1 MKRIRLNERRDRRR
15 RGGMTVL
22 LAVMMMVFAIMAAF
36 AIDVAYMQMV
46 RTELRAATDAAARA
60 GAEALSR
67 TQDESVA
74 IAAAVQVAA
83 LNQVAGEPL
92 NIETSDVVLG
102 KSEQAGDGSWSFIAG
117 GEPTNSLRVNGRKTD
132 GSAAGPAALHFVGL
146 LGKEFFEPVQQATAA
161 QLDRDIVLVLD
172 RSGSMAWDLSGV
184 DWQYP
189 AGGTY
194 PDAYC
199 EAPHPSDS
207 RWAAAAAALA
217 AFLDEVEGTEQKEL
231 ISLVS
236 YASPGNWCDSSFN
249 ASDIEIDLSEDY
261 AQVIA
266 AMASRSAAPIP
277 GGTSISSGLD
287 DAITVLTGPSARPL
301 AHKTVVLMT
310 DGVHNH
316 GPAPINSAYVAH
328 AEGIT
333 IHTITFSGGA
343 DQAQMQG
350 VASATGG
357 NHYHAPDAA
366 ALTAIFREIALTLP
380 VVLTD

>member
-1 MKRIRLNERRDRRR
+1 MKRRMNLAGRRAR
-15 RGGMTVL
+15 RGAVIVL
-22 LAVMMMVFAIMAAF
+22 LAIMMMVFAIMAAF

-74 IAAAVQVAA
+74 VAAAIQIAA
-83 LNQVAGEPL
+83 LNSVAGEPL
-92 NIETSDVVLG
+92 NIEAADVVLG
-102 KSEQAGDGSWSFIAG
+102 KSEQSGDGSWSFIPG

-146 LGKEFFEPVQQATAA
+146 LGKEYFEPVQAATAA

-172 RSGSMAWDLSGV
+172 RSGSMAWDLSGT
-184 DWQYP
+184 DWSYP
-189 AGGTY
+189 SGTY

-199 EAPHPSDS
+199 EPPHPTES

-217 AFLDEVEGTEQKEL
+217 AFLEEVEGTDQTEL
-231 ISLVS
+231 ISLVT
-236 YASPGNWCDSSFN
+236 YASPGSWCDTSFN
-249 ASDIEIDLSEDY
+249 ASDIEADLTEDY
-261 AQVIA
+261 SLVLS

-287 DAITVLTGPSARPL
+287 DAITVLTGASARPL

-310 DGVHNH
+310 DGVHNY
-316 GPAPINSAYVAH
+316 GPAPINSAYVAD

-343 DQAQMQG
+343 DQAQMQA
-350 VASATGG
+350 VAAATGG

-366 ALTAIFREIALTLP
+366 ALTAIFREIATTLP

>member
-1 MKRIRLNERRDRRR
+1 
-15 RGGMTVL
+15 MTVL
-22 LAVMMMVFAIMAAF
+22 LAIMMMVFAVMAAF

-74 IAAAVQVAA
+74 IAAAVEVAA

-92 NIETSDVVLG
+92 AITTSDVVLG
-102 KSEQAGDGSWSFIAG
+102 KAEQAGDGSWGFIPG
-117 GEPTNSLRVNGRKTD
+117 GEPTNALRVNGRKTD

-146 LGKEFFEPVQQATAA
+146 LGKEFFEPVQEATAA
-161 QLDRDIVLVLD
+161 QLDRDITLVLD

-189 AGGTY
+189 SGTY

-199 EAPHPSDS
+199 EPPHPTDS

-217 AFLDEVEGTEQKEL
+217 AFLDEVQETEQTEL
-231 ISLVS
+231 ISLVT
-236 YASPGNWCDSSFN
+236 YASPGTWCEEGFN
-249 ASDIEIDLSEDY
+249 ASDIEIDLTEDY
-261 AQVIA
+261 SSVIA
-266 AMASRSAAPIP
+266 AMSARSAAPIP

-287 DAITVLTGPSARPL
+287 DAITVLTGGSARPL
-301 AHKTVVLMT
+301 AHKTVVLLT

-333 IHTITFSGGA
+333 IHTITFSAGA
-343 DQAQMQG
+343 DQAQMQA
-350 VASATGG
+350 VAAATGG

-366 ALTAIFREIALTLP
+366 SLTAIFREIAMTLP